1 MKPEYLHLFEM
12 SLHEKLKEKINA
24 RIYCAIKFNDELIIE
39 IKKDNIVFNYVAG
52 SDMSLK
58 ILKGLSSDEI
68 VDEVVSAY
76 KRFILGK
83 YFYM

>member
-1 MKPEYLHLFEM
+1 MKPEYLHIFEM

-24 RIYCAIKFNDELIIE
+24 SIYCAVKFNDELVIE

-52 SDMSLK
+52 NDMSLK
-58 ILKGLSSDEI
+58 ILQGLNSDYI
-68 VDEVVSAY
+68 VDDIISKY

-83 YFYM
+83 YFYI